1 MQENDGRTM
10 PASRS
15 TGRPSL
21 PSHRLVVRGAS
32 NTPGHMRR
40 VVFDL
45 PDGFD
50 YAPGQALVTMIPLG
64 DGTFGRRDYTIR
76 SIDREEGT
84 LSIDFFIHADTPG
97 PLWAQQAKAGNEID
111 VRGPRGRTVFDASAD
126 WHLMTGDETGLPA
139 IAHILETV
147 PQGTRVF
154 AFIEVATLEDR
165 VEIDTHAA
173 LELIWLSR
181 DGAPA
186 GPSSLMSDA
195 VAGWAQPEG
204 RGKAY
209 IIGETSNVR
218 AQRRDLVAR
227 GMERADILSEG
238 YWRPGRIGGH
248 DHVDD

>member
-1 MQENDGRTM
+1 MQKNENQSE
-10 PASRS
+10 PASRPN
-15 TGRPSL
+15 GRPAL
-21 PSHRLVVRGAS
+21 PSYRLVVRSAR

-40 VVFDL
+40 VVFEL
-45 PDGFD
+45 PDGFE
-50 YAPGQALVTMIPLG
+50 YVPGQALVTMIPLG

-76 SIDREEGT
+76 SIDPDERT
-84 LSIDFFIHADTPG
+84 LVIDFFVHGDTPG
-97 PLWAQQAKAGNEID
+97 PNWARQAKAGDEID
-111 VRGPRGRTVFDASAD
+111 VRGPRGRTVFDPTAD
-126 WHLMTGDETGLPA
+126 WHLMTGDETCIPA

-147 PQGTRVF
+147 PAGTRAF
-154 AFIEVATLEDR
+154 AFIEIATAEDR
-165 VEIDTHAA
+165 VIIDTRAA
-173 LELIWLSR
+173 LELVWLSR

-186 GPSSLMSDA
+186 GPSRLMSDA
-195 VAGWAQPEG
+195 VAGFALPQG

-227 GMERADILSEG
+227 GMARADILSEG